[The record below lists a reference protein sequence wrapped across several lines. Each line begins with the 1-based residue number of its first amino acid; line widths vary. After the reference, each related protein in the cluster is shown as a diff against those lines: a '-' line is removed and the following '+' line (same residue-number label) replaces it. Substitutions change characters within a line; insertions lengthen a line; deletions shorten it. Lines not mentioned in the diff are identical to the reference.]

1 MLYIFCF
8 VFRIL
13 SEYRFHL
20 TPDTWNV
27 EKLLKQQQQQQKN
40 MNSYLK
46 KTPQISLVKNDVL
59 LLSHYVTLAT
69 LFDHALPVYTCEMF
83 SFHRHDPRALQICVN
98 LIRNTYPASRKK
110 GGQVCIFSCNHN
122 VWMFNILNEP
132 DCMKQ
137 FSCKFCAFLT
147 RGYAKETSLSLSKT
161 WVDYI
166 IKFCVLK
173 NNN

>member
-1 MLYIFCF
+1 
-8 VFRIL
+8 
-13 SEYRFHL
+13 
-20 TPDTWNV
+20 
-27 EKLLKQQQQQQKN
+27 

-110 GGQVCIFSCNHN
+110 GGHVCIFSCNHN

-173 NNN
+173 NNNYLQHRALTYLAPIWRWTKYQQTAG